1 MPAAPVEASGDRA
14 VRAGRAVWAVTPE
27 AVTVIEVV
35 KGDVDEVVLIGGGC
49 GSLEASGHGK
59 VWVPKVTPWDAWEPW
74 DPRLLL
80 LGSLRFRVMAAFTAE
95 PAEAIMEA
103 WWAGGGQMG
112 SWMESTALAAE
123 MEPMVER
130 WDTLLPWVPANMVE
144 VAATFSWWLLLV
156 TSSGPSQW
164 PLMEADFLARKQ
176 RGIVLTL
183 YCNVKLKIKTS
194 KIMVNLMIIR
204 CKVRI
209 E

>member
-1 MPAAPVEASGDRA
+1 MPAAAPAVLAKVIGGRA
-14 VRAGRAVWAVTPE
+14 VKAGRAVWADTPE

-35 KGDVDEVVLIGGGC
+35 KGNVDEVVLIGGGC
-49 GSLEASGHGK
+49 GSLEASGQGK
-59 VWVPKVTPWDAWEPW
+59 VWVPNVTPWDPLDPW

-80 LGSLRFRVMAAFTAE
+80 LGSFRFRVMAAFTAE

-103 WWAGGGQMG
+103 WCAGGGQMG
-112 SWMESTALAAE
+112 SWMESTAFAAE

-130 WDTLLPWVPANMVE
+130 WDTLPPWVPANIVE

-164 PLMEADFLARKQ
+164 PLIEADFLARKQ

-183 YCNVKLKIKTS
+183 YSSSFGIGQ
-194 KIMVNLMIIR
+194 
-204 CKVRI
+204 
-209 E
+209 

>member
-1 MPAAPVEASGDRA
+1 MPAAEPAEANGRA

-49 GSLEASGHGK
+49 GSFEASGHGK
-59 VWVPKVTPWDAWEPW
+59 VWVPKVTPWDPW

-80 LGSLRFRVMAAFTAE
+80 LGSFRFRVMAAFTAE

-123 MEPMVER
+123 MLPMVER
-130 WDTLLPWVPANMVE
+130 WDTLPPWVPANMVE

-176 RGIVLTL
+176 RGIVLRL
-183 YCNVKLKIKTS
+183 YCNVELKIKTC
-194 KIMVNLMIIR
+194 KIILNLKNIR
-204 CKVRI
+204 CKALLK
-209 E
+209 